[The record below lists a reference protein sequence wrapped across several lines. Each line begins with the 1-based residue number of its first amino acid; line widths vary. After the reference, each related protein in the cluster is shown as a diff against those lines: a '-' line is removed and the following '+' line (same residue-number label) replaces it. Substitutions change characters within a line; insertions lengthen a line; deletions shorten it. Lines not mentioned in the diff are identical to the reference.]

1 MSTAPVTSTE
11 VDGPEPLVVRA
22 ARPRASLEARR
33 REFELD
39 PEDRQQLLAIRLLLR
54 LLVTWPD
61 APHVDGLEEVL
72 IDDPRSDVQGPHLR
86 YGRIRLASR
95 QEVLH
100 SAVADPEAD
109 DEQLSKAIEVRRAL
123 RRILEVDLGGL
134 QYAFPVQRGPDALD
148 LDVIDPDVDLVTL
161 AREAHRLLGQDPA
174 QARKELFPLLVAVE
188 RKTHAV
194 FRSTQLDVHPHLAPF
209 VKPLRRL
216 HRDVLRHIIRTGVY
230 VDEPGDV
237 ERAGNR
243 LGLHGQD
250 AFNTATAM
258 AFMQEAMSRG
268 PTVLADRYR
277 ALTDAVGGEER
288 VPEPVDA
295 WMGRIRRE
303 RGLQNVAIR
312 PGDLRTGQVCR
323 VHEATWPALGVH
335 RADTELCGAD
345 GLPSYVRRPEHDA
358 IVAACRQTLEEER
371 FALIAVGGPSAS
383 GKTRLLYE
391 VLREV
396 GHDLWV
402 IAPEP
407 RRARH
412 VHRPASHARL
422 AGAWPVVLWLDD
434 LELFVADEAAGL
446 SAADLIDLTT
456 TGTPPVLVLCTYGG
470 HFRDLCVQDRL
481 RTAEARA
488 HARPGDRAGTPWG
501 APRPRRNGCGMRAL
515 SRSGG
520 RDPGLRAWPG
530 IDLGVAAR
538 ASLPQRLQRAR

>member
-1 MSTAPVTSTE
+1 MSTE

-22 ARPRASLEARR
+22 ARPTAALEARR

-61 APHVDGLEEVL
+61 APYLKGLEEVTV
-72 IDDPRSDVQGPHLR
+72 DDHPPDMQGPHLR
-86 YGRIRLASR
+86 YGRIQLASR
-95 QEVLH
+95 QDVLH

-123 RRILEVDLGGL
+123 RRILEVISGL
-134 QYAFPVQRGPDALD
+134 QYAFPTQRGSDALD

-161 AREAHRLLGQDPA
+161 AGEAHRLLGQDPA

-188 RKTHAV
+188 RKAHAV
-194 FRSTQLDVHPHLAPF
+194 FRSTRLDVHPHLAPF
-209 VKPLRRL
+209 VEPLRRL

-258 AFMQEAMSRG
+258 AFVQEAMPRG

-295 WMGRIRRE
+295 WMGRVRRE
-303 RGLQNVAIR
+303 RGLNVAIR

-323 VHEATWPALGVH
+323 VHEAAWPALGVH

-345 GLPSYVRRPEHDA
+345 GLPAYVRRPEHDA
-358 IVAACRQTLEEER
+358 IAAACRQTLEEER

-407 RRARH
+407 RRARD
-412 VHRPASHARL
+412 VHRPAAHARL
-422 AGAWPVVLWLDD
+422 AGASPVVLWLDD

-446 SAADLIDLTT
+446 SAADLIGLTT
-456 TGTPPVLVLCTYGG
+456 PGTPPVLVLCTYGG
-470 HFRDLCVQDRL
+470 HFRDLCAQDRV
-481 RTAEARA
+481 RAAELER
-488 HARPGDRAGTPWG
+488 
-501 APRPRRNGCGMRAL
+501 MLAL
-515 SRSGG
+515 
-520 RDPGLRAWPG
+520 AT
-530 IDLGVAAR
+530 
-538 ASLPQRLQRAR
+538 